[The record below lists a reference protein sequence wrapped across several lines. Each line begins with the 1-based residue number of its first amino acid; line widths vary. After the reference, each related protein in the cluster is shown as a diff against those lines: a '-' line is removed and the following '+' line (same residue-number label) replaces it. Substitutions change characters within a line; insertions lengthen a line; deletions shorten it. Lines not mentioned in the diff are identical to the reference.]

1 MSPVQSSP
9 APRPTHTTTRSLACA
24 RCALVLL
31 TERAVSAQ
39 EQQAPVYTVTLRTG
53 PATDQAREAFT
64 VIDGQ
69 ALCLGHLHEHLTGQ
83 MTAPTR

>member
-1 MSPVQSSP
+1 MSLLQPSP

-24 RCALVLL
+24 QCALVLL

-39 EQQAPVYTVTLRTG
+39 EQQVPVYTITLRTG
-53 PATDQAREAFT
+53 TAADQAREAFT

-69 ALCLGHLHEHLTGQ
+69 ALCLPHLHEHLTGQ
-83 MTAPTR
+83 MTAPSS